1 MFVKHVDPESVD
13 ELWQVLMTAA
23 SQEAFFCSQQAG
35 DAPAVSHVAVAV
47 TLDSVSYL
55 ARPAEHGLNRV
66 RCSKEAFSVTFP
78 TKRCDRQGFF
88 KAFQKTVRGIGIDRS
103 QQRYRVQQKPFAIVV
118 VQLSIRFVKPATN
131 FRRVLL
137 RDVSFNIAS
146 LVFLAALDHRVLS
159 ENSFH
164 ASRQSLGAIET
175 EQRWHSCIQT
185 PVTQVRQQRS
195 DNFGVLRFTILQPD
209 VWLRFF
215 SPLYSKALR
224 KDHRPPWF
232 TECSLIKAGSKGIH
246 DYVVSKQKAE
256 AKLLQGAR
264 SRWVRL

>member
-1 MFVKHVDPESVD
+1 MFG
-13 ELWQVLMTAA
+13 
-23 SQEAFFCSQQAG
+23 SQQAA
-35 DAPAVSHVAVAV
+35 DAPAMSHVAVAV
-47 TLDSVSYL
+47 TLHPTSHVSGL
-55 ARPAEHGLNRV
+55 AEHGLNRV
-66 RCSKEAFSVTFP
+66 RCSKEAFSVTFQ
-78 TKRCDRQGFF
+78 TKRCDLQGFF

-103 QQRYRVQQKPFAIVV
+103 QPRYRVQQKPFAIVV

-146 LVFLAALDHRVLS
+146 LVFLASLDHRVLS

-224 KDHRPPWF
+224 KDHRSSWF
-232 TECSLIKAGSKGIH
+232 TDCSLIKVGSKGTH
-246 DYVVSKQKAE
+246 DYVVSRHLAE
-256 AKLLQGAR
+256 AKLLQGAW
-264 SRWVRL
+264 SRLVRL